1 MASRRTAGNADRM
14 AAAFHEAG
22 HAVASVIL
30 GPGIERAV
38 LTPNNQDH
46 AGFTEHNRPD
56 AVGMHPL
63 ITAAG
68 PMAEARHR
76 FGQRPTQ
83 RQMRRV
89 LDVNSHD
96 YATLRASGNPS
107 PTDAAPLMDRCWP
120 AVIELARTLYE
131 QGEVFEGDVIHA
143 LRIPPGPAGDRYVT
157 ELRSGY
163 RRMQRDVT

>member
-1 MASRRTAGNADRM
+1 MTRRRTATGADRL
-14 AAAFHEAG
+14 AAAVHEAG

-38 LTPNNQDH
+38 LTPNNRHH

-56 AVGMHPL
+56 ALGMHPL

-83 RQMRRV
+83 REVWSVIDR
-89 LDVNSHD
+89 NGHD
-96 YATLRASGNPS
+96 YATLAAAGNPS
-107 PTDAAPLMDRCWP
+107 PTEAAPLLDRCWP
-120 AVIELARTLYE
+120 AVVELASVLDAR
-131 QGEVFEGDVIHA
+131 GEIGEGDVIRA
-143 LRIPPGPAGDRYVT
+143 LRIPPGPAGDRYVA

-163 RRMQRDVT
+163 RAVS

>member
-1 MASRRTAGNADRM
+1 M
-14 AAAFHEAG
+14 AAAMHESG
-22 HAVASVIL
+22 HCVASVIF

-38 LTPNNQDH
+38 LTPNNRHH
-46 AGFTEHNRPD
+46 AGFTEHNNRPD

-76 FGQRPTQ
+76 FGPRPTQ
-83 RQMRRV
+83 RQVFAV

-96 YATLRASGNPS
+96 YATPRASGNPS
-107 PTDAAPLMDRCWP
+107 PTDAAPLLDRCWT
-120 AVIELARTLYE
+120 AVIELARVLDE
-131 QGEVFEGDVIHA
+131 RGEIGEGDVLAA
-143 LRIPPGPAGDRYVT
+143 LRVPPGDAETRYLT

-163 RRMQRDVT
+163 RAVS